1 LSLTAKDIAEI
12 TRLLE
17 DSSFDELELEVG
29 GMKIHLR
36 RGGAAAVPAPRA
48 SICAPVAASAPAP
61 ATPAA
66 AAPAPAAPGLT
77 EVRAP
82 LLGTFYRAPKPGAPP
97 FVEVGASVEPDT
109 IVGIIE
115 VMKLMNTVR
124 AGAHGVV
131 REICAADAT
140 LVEYGATLLRLD
152 ARGMA

>member
-17 DSSFDELELEVG
+17 DSSFDELELEMG
-29 GMKIHLR
+29 GMKIYLR
-36 RGGAAAVPAPRA
+36 RGDAAVPAPRVSTPA
-48 SICAPVAASAPAP
+48 AASAP
-61 ATPAA
+61 TT
-66 AAPAPAAPGLT
+66 AAPAPVRAAAGHPGLD

-82 LLGTFYRAPKPGAPP
+82 LLGTFYRAPRPGAPP
-97 FVEVGASVEPDT
+97 FVEVGARVEPDT

-124 AGAHGVV
+124 AGVRGVV

-140 LVEYGATLLRLD
+140 LVEYGATLLRVD
-152 ARGMA
+152 ARSAD